1 MIDTL
6 AAFIHSLEPSQR
18 AAFSA
23 LKNPPAIQAFLDAI
37 PYSCEPVYRSPRQVL
52 ADRLAHC
59 FDGALLAA
67 AALWQLGHPPLI
79 VDMVAERDDDHILA
93 VFQQQGCWGAVAKS
107 NFSGLRYREPVYR
120 SLRELVMSYFELYYN
135 TAREKTLRGYTGPLN
150 LRAFDRFDW
159 LGRDAGLERIA
170 ERLDAIRFK
179 PLLSP
184 AQVAALEPVDE
195 RSYGAGLAGA
205 DPAGLYQ
212 PGGDAI

>member
-1 MIDTL
+1 MAPLNSFIQSLDPSQQ
-6 AAFIHSLEPSQR
+6 AAFT
-18 AAFSA
+18 A
-23 LKNPPAIQAFLDAI
+23 LKNPPAIQAYLDAI

-52 ADRLAHC
+52 SDRLAHC

-93 VFQQQGCWGAVAKS
+93 VFKQEGCWGAVAKS

-120 SLRELVMSYFELYYN
+120 TLRELVMSYFELYYN
-135 TAREKTLRGYTGPLN
+135 TAREKTLRGYTGPLK
-150 LRAFDRFDW
+150 LQAFDRFDW
-159 LGRDAGLERIA
+159 LGSDAGLERIA
-170 ERLDAIRFK
+170 ERLDTLRLV

-184 AQVAALEPVDE
+184 GQVARLEPVDE
-195 RSYGAGLAGA
+195 RSFASGLAGA

-212 PGGDAI
+212 PGGDSI

>member
-1 MIDTL
+1 MDSLT
-6 AAFIHSLEPSQR
+6 AFIQSLDPSQR
-18 AAFSA
+18 SVFSA
-23 LKNPPAIQAFLDAI
+23 LKSPPEIQAFLDAI

-52 ADRLAHC
+52 NDRLAHC

-67 AALWQLGHPPLI
+67 AALWRLGHPPLI

-93 VFQQQGCWGAVAKS
+93 VFKQNGFWGAVAKS
-107 NFSGLRYREPVYR
+107 NFSGLRYREPVFR

-159 LGRDAGLERIA
+159 LGSDAGLERLA
-170 ERLDAIRFK
+170 QRLDAIRFK

-184 AQVAALEPVDE
+184 LQVSALELVDE
-195 RSYGAGLAGA
+195 RSFAAGLAGA

-212 PGGDAI
+212 PGGDTI

>member
-1 MIDTL
+1 MDDTL
-6 AAFIHSLEPSQR
+6 NAFIQSLDPPLR
-18 AAFSA
+18 AAFTA
-23 LKNPPAIQAFLDAI
+23 LDGPPAIQAFLDAI

-52 ADRLAHC
+52 TDRLAHC

-67 AALWQLGHPPLI
+67 AALRRLGHPPLI

-93 VFQQQGCWGAVAKS
+93 VFKQQGCWGAVAKS
-107 NFSGLRYREPVYR
+107 NFSGLRYREPIYR
-120 SLRELVMSYFELYYN
+120 SLRELVISYFELYYN

-170 ERLDAIRFK
+170 ERLDALRFK
-179 PLLSP
+179 PLLRG
-184 AQVAALEPVDE
+184 QQL
-195 RSYGAGLAGA
+195 AGLELVDQRSFAAGLSGA

-212 PGGDAI
+212 PGGESL

>member
-1 MIDTL
+1 MDRL
-6 AAFIHSLEPSQR
+6 AAFIQGLEPTQR
-18 AAFSA
+18 AAFTA
-23 LKNPPAIQAFLDAI
+23 LENPPAIQAFLDAI

-52 ADRLAHC
+52 TDRLAHC

-67 AALWQLGHPPLI
+67 AALWRLGHPPLI

-93 VFQQQGCWGAVAKS
+93 VFKQNGCWGAVAKS

-150 LRAFDRFDW
+150 LRTFDRCDW
-159 LGRDAGLERIA
+159 LGSDAGLERIA
-170 ERLDAIRFK
+170 ERLDAIRLK

-184 AQVAALEPVDE
+184 QQLAGLELVDE
-195 RSYGAGLAGA
+195 RSFAAGLAGA

-212 PGGDAI
+212 PGGDTI

>member
-1 MIDTL
+1 MSPIDGFVGTL
-6 AAFIHSLEPSQR
+6 APAER
-18 AAFSA
+18 AAFTA
-23 LKNPPAIQAFLDAI
+23 LQSPPAIQALLDAI

-67 AALWQLGHPPLI
+67 AALWRLGHPPLI

-93 VFQQQGCWGAVAKS
+93 VFKQDGCWGAVAKS

-135 TAREKTLRGYTGPLN
+135 TQREKTLRGYTGPLD
-150 LRAFDRFDW
+150 LRAFDRLDW
-159 LGRDAGLERIA
+159 LGSDAGLERIA
-170 ERLDAIRFK
+170 ERLDALRLK
-179 PLLSP
+179 SLLSVP
-184 AQVAALEPVDE
+184 QVAALQPVDQRCYE
-195 RSYGAGLAGA
+195 AGLAGA